1 MMKKIA
7 TDAWVLYRGSTG
19 VAAAL
24 KRENYSFPELTEHEI
39 LVEPLY
45 GCWEGNMTHAL
56 ERNPIDICEQ
66 RQEEKV
72 VIGNSGVVRILRVGR
87 RVTNLHEGDLG
98 LYFCVA
104 VADENG
110 YVTKVA
116 GYDAP
121 KSIGMLAKQIKLPE
135 NQFMLLPRA
144 TRYSLKQW
152 AAFCLRYLVAWSN
165 WRVAYGTWRL
175 QMTEEDRPVASVW
188 GWGGGTTLAELQLA
202 KHFGCDTFMM
212 ASKEQRFQ
220 LLQKMGITT
229 IDRRQFLALTFDENL
244 YNTNAQ
250 YREEY
255 KNAETSFLSTV
266 MDHTAGRGASIFID
280 NIGYPVFRA
289 TLKALSRQGVVTTVG
304 WKKGMNLQVIRAIE
318 CIYRHSH
325 IFTHGARY
333 SESLK
338 AVQFAEE
345 TAWLPLDTNEVYSW
359 DDVPQLAND
368 YAQGKTVSY
377 FPLYQINPE

>member
-1 MMKKIA
+1 MIKEIA

-19 VAAAL
+19 VAAEL
-24 KRENYSFPELTEHEI
+24 KRENFSFPELTEHEI
-39 LVEPLY
+39 LLEPIY

-56 ERNPIDICEQ
+56 ERNPIDVCEQ

-72 VIGNSGVVRILRVGR
+72 VIGNGGVLRILRVGR

-98 LYFCVA
+98 LYFFVG

-110 YVTKVA
+110 YMMKIA

-121 KSIGMLAKQIKLPE
+121 KSIGMLAKQIKLHE
-135 NQFMLLPRA
+135 KQFIPLPRA
-144 TRYSLKQW
+144 TCYSLKQW
-152 AAFCLRYLVAWSN
+152 AAFCARYLTAWSN

-175 QMTEEDRPVASVW
+175 QMTEEDMPVASVW

-202 KHFGCDTFMM
+202 KHFGCDTFMI
-212 ASKEQRFQ
+212 ASKEQRLQ
-220 LLQKMGITT
+220 LLQKMGIAT
-229 IDRRQFLALTFDENL
+229 IDRRQFLALMFDANL
-244 YNTNAQ
+244 YKTNAQ

-255 KNAETSFLSTV
+255 KNAETCFLSTV
-266 MDHTAGRGASIFID
+266 MHHTAGRGASIFID

-289 TLKALSRQGVVTTVG
+289 TLKSLSRQGVVTTVG
-304 WKKGMNLQVIRAIE
+304 WKKGMDLQVIRAIE

-325 IFTHGARY
+325 IFTHGTRY

-345 TAWLPLDTNEVYSW
+345 TAWLPPDTNEVYSW

-368 YAQGKTVSY
+368 YAQEKTVSY